1 MAENECRDKILS
13 QEFWD
18 FLIPLY
24 REEELE
30 GIQPERFCIQ
40 EMDFGYKTAYV
51 DSRIQIRYAKYR

>member
-30 GIQPERFCIQ
+30 GIQP
-40 EMDFGYKTAYV
+40 
-51 DSRIQIRYAKYR
+51 